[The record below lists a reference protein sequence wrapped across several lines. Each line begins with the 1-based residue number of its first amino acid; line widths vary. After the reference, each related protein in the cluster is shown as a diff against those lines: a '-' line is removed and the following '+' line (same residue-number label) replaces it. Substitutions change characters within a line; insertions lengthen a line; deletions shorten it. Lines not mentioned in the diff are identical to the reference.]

1 MVKQTVAF
9 GRRADGP
16 PKQVYHPPPSGMLES
31 FGFDEG
37 NFTLPTRGFCPV
49 KDHLCPLLCP
59 SFRSK
64 GCFAVR
70 IAVEW

>member
-37 NFTLPTRGFCPV
+37 NFTLQTRGFSPYKITSV
-49 KDHLCPLLCP
+49 PYSVQVFVQKDVLL
-59 SFRSK
+59 
-64 GCFAVR
+64 
-70 IAVEW
+70 

>member
-37 NFTLPTRGFCPV
+37 NFTLQTRGFFPV
-49 KDHLCPLLCP
+49 
-59 SFRSK
+59 
-64 GCFAVR
+64 
-70 IAVEW
+70 

>member
-1 MVKQTVAF
+1 MERDKARKKYDSHREMVKQTVAF

-37 NFTLPTRGFCPV
+37 NFTLQTRGFCPV
-49 KDHLCPLLCP
+49 
-59 SFRSK
+59 
-64 GCFAVR
+64 
-70 IAVEW
+70 

>member
-16 PKQVYHPPPSGMLES
+16 PKQVYHPPPLGMLES

-37 NFTLPTRGFCPV
+37 NFTLQTRGFFPV
-49 KDHLCPLLCP
+49 
-59 SFRSK
+59 
-64 GCFAVR
+64 
-70 IAVEW
+70 

>member
-31 FGFDEG
+31 FGFDKG
-37 NFTLPTRGFCPV
+37 NFNLQTIGFCPV
-49 KDHLCPLLCP
+49 
-59 SFRSK
+59 
-64 GCFAVR
+64 
-70 IAVEW
+70 